1 MYQRPKCKIG
11 NHKNQTLGRIL
22 FDIKHSSY
30 FLDLSPKAKETKT
43 KVNKWDLIK
52 SFCKA
57 KETINKTKKTT
68 C

>member
-52 SFCKA
+52 SFRKA
-57 KETINKTKKTT
+57 KETINKTKQTT
-68 C
+68 Y